1 MECDGCFDLDETFVL
16 NSENDSLELENLN
29 ILMPLFE
36 ETALLDTEAVHVIIE
51 IQTNETENSEFETEH
66 LEIDQALDKLSKG
79 SLDDTESIN
88 DNETDNASQSRSEET
103 TVTRSRRPLENP
115 ELWKQNIRE
124 RKRNAGDE
132 YTSCKG
138 EKVRKRSLNR
148 KDCRC
153 RFQYSKNVKEDDQLK
168 IFRQYW
174 GNM

>member
-29 ILMPLFE
+29 ILLPLFE

-51 IQTNETENSEFETEH
+51 TQTNETENSEFETEH
-66 LEIDQALDKLSKG
+66 LEIDQALDKLSEG

-115 ELWKQNIRE
+115 
-124 RKRNAGDE
+124 
-132 YTSCKG
+132 
-138 EKVRKRSLNR
+138 
-148 KDCRC
+148 
-153 RFQYSKNVKEDDQLK
+153 
-168 IFRQYW
+168 
-174 GNM
+174 

>member
-16 NSENDSLELENLN
+16 NSENDSLELENMN

-51 IQTNETENSEFETEH
+51 TQTNETENSEFETEH
-66 LEIDQALDKLSKG
+66 LEIDQALDKLSEG

-124 RKRNAGDE
+124 RKRNAGGD

-138 EKVRKRSLNR
+138 EKVRRRNLKGAWS
-148 KDCRC
+148 
-153 RFQYSKNVKEDDQLK
+153 RF
-168 IFRQYW
+168 
-174 GNM
+174 